1 MGPSPHS
8 STTILWRIVM
18 MRSRIKVWSS
28 NIFQRPA
35 ARENR
40 AIKDRVSPYR
50 EPKKVPLA
58 EKAKAFRNK
67 LS

>member
-1 MGPSPHS
+1 
-8 STTILWRIVM
+8 M
-18 MRSRIKVWSS
+18 MRSGIKTWSS
-28 NIFQRPA
+28 NVLQRPA

-50 EPKKVPLA
+50 EPRKVPLA
-58 EKAKAFRNK
+58 EKAKAFRNI

>member
-1 MGPSPHS
+1 
-8 STTILWRIVM
+8 M
-18 MRSRIKVWSS
+18 MRNRIKVWSS
-28 NIFQRPA
+28 NVLQRPA

-50 EPKKVPLA
+50 EPRKVPLA